1 MKAFILFAALFLGMA
16 NAKSGVDVE
25 SGCYVKTPEVAGK
38 SSPFFLLRSYSD
50 GDLQERVGAL
60 LSYNNSGEFMSL
72 VFFDEIQG
80 DGGASGDH
88 QRIWLEVAGKK
99 ISGQYVEYGTYSG
112 NAGGNQIKY
121 TNFKTNKVT
130 VFRVATIDSPCKV
143 TR

>member
-1 MKAFILFAALFLGMA
+1 MKVFVLFVAFFLGVT
-16 NAKSGVDVE
+16 NAKAGVGVE
-25 SGCYVKTPEVAGK
+25 SGCYVKSPEVAGK
-38 SSPFFLLRSYSD
+38 SAPFFFFKSYVD
-50 GDLQERVGAL
+50 YDLQERVGAL
-60 LSYNNSGEFMSL
+60 LEYNNSGGFISL

-80 DGGASGDH
+80 GGAASGDY

-121 TNFKTNKVT
+121 TNFKTNKVS
-130 VFRVATIDSPCKV
+130 VFRVATIDSPCKA